1 VRPAQASDAEAIAA
15 IHNQGISERV
25 ATFETN
31 EKRAEDVRSLIED
44 GALVLVFER
53 DGDVAGFAK
62 VGPYD
67 DGSHYYAGI
76 GEATLYVE
84 RSSRRG
90 GVGLALLQALCD
102 AAEERGRHK
111 LVAKVFASNE
121 PSLALFERCGFRRV
135 GVHERHASL
144 DGEWKDV
151 VMMERSLGVHT

>member
-1 VRPAQASDAEAIAA
+1 MSVRPAQGSDAEAIAA
-15 IHNQGISERV
+15 IHNQGIDDRV

-31 EKRAEDVRSLIED
+31 PKRVEDVAALIEG
-44 GALVLVFER
+44 GALVLVDDR
-53 DGDVAGFAK
+53 DGTIAGFAK

-84 RSSRRG
+84 RGSRGSGIGRG
-90 GVGLALLQALCD
+90 LLDALCE
-102 AAEERGRHK
+102 AALQRGLHK
-111 LVAKVFASNE
+111 LVAKVFASNA
-121 PSLALFERCGFRRV
+121 PSLALFERCGFREV

-151 VMMERSLGVHT
+151 ILLERSLG